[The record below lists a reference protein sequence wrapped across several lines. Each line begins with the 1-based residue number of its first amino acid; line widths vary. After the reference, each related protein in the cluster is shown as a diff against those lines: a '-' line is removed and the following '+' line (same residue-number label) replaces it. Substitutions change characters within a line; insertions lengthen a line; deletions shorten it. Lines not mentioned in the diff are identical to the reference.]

1 MPFYKYT
8 CDCGLEKEVLKS
20 IAKSDEP
27 EICECGKQM
36 TKQICNTNFI
46 IHGHSYNNTYNKKP
60 IIDVK
65 V

>member
-1 MPFYKYT
+1 MPTYKYRCECGEERT
-8 CDCGLEKEVLKS
+8 LIRKVANRNDPVNCDCGKEMK
-20 IAKSDEP
+20 
-27 EICECGKQM
+27 
-36 TKQICNTNFI
+36 KQICDTSFI